1 MKRLS
6 LTGNCDWAN
15 IIKQV
20 RFCWAL
26 LPMNATTPY
35 VCVPVYVTVI
45 CGSKLKFR
53 AFIILLESFSNGS
66 LFFHRYQGYIY
77 TYRVS
82 QTETG
87 SWSAETA
94 PGVNKRFFRKI
105 KNLISAFQKPDQGI
119 VIPLQYPVEKKS
131 SARNTQGIREDPDAC
146 LKAP

>member
-1 MKRLS
+1 M
-6 LTGNCDWAN
+6 DA
-15 IIKQV
+15 
-20 RFCWAL
+20 
-26 LPMNATTPY
+26 
-35 VCVPVYVTVI
+35 VTVYHGKI
-45 CGSKLKFR
+45 SRETGEKLLLATGLDGSY
-53 AFIILLESFSNGS
+53 LLRDSESVPGVYCLCVLNEN

-94 PGVNKRFFRKI
+94 PGVHKRFFRKI

-119 VIPLQYPVEKKS
+119 IIPLQYPVEKS
-131 SARNTQGIREDPDAC
+131 SVRSTQGPTGRRDSDVC